1 MVLCL
6 RFYFIIVI
14 FYLTGLLL
22 TCCGFYLWGFNE
34 FSVCQLSLHILAC
47 FLKRE
52 RNGVNLNRVEVR
64 KNWKVL
70 GEGKT

>member
-1 MVLCL
+1 MFCP
-6 RFYFIIVI
+6 IVI
-14 FYLTGLLL
+14 HLYLFYLVYFVVGTKRHA
-22 TCCGFYLWGFNE
+22 
-34 FSVCQLSLHILAC
+34 S

>member
-1 MVLCL
+1 VRFFLVVLLLWQLFFCV
-6 RFYFIIVI
+6 FCPIVI
-14 FYLTGLLL
+14 HLYLFYLVYFVVGTKRHA
-22 TCCGFYLWGFNE
+22 
-34 FSVCQLSLHILAC
+34 S